1 MNDFTLWELKMFPRP
16 RTRRALTVTVN
27 AARRMREHGPADL
40 AAWDAELRNA
50 GSPL

>member
-1 MNDFTLWELKMFPRP
+1 MNDFAWWELKMFPRP
-16 RTRRALTVTVN
+16 HTRRTLTVVTS

-40 AAWDAELRNA
+40 SAWDAELRNA